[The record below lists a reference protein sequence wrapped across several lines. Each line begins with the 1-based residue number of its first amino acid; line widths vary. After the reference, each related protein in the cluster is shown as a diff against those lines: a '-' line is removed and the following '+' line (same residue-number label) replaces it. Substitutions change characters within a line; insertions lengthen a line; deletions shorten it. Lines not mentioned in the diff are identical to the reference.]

1 MEEKKMKVR
10 LPSFAYAENLK
21 VPEEPKVDPIP
32 DDIPLTQ
39 VVEQVIRGRLK
50 LSPSQMRLLIAWM
63 PHFAPR
69 LAAVS
74 VGYHDGTAFAD
85 RLDRAI
91 EASDRAKLIEA
102 HVTRNE

>member
-1 MEEKKMKVR
+1 MKVR
-10 LPSFAYAENLK
+10 LPSFAHSENLK
-21 VPEEPKVDPIP
+21 VPEEPKAEPIP
-32 DDIPLTQ
+32 DNIPLPEL
-39 VVEQVIRGRLK
+39 VEQVIRGKLK
-50 LSPSQMRLLIAWM
+50 LAPNQMRLLIAWM

-91 EASDRAKLIEA
+91 EASNRAKLIEGRA
-102 HVTRNE
+102 IEVDHE